1 MYIAYA
7 KVNAMT
13 QMPLAPPERSDDV
26 QPLLKSLLEECHAT
40 ALRYFKKAD
49 TDYFSGIQYSLAATR
64 LIGASLRLVD
74 KLGTEP
80 APSVRR
86 VVVEHVTVRTLPG
99 ADARSATA
107 DAAIEG
113 DGYTPLENA
122 ENNS

>member
-1 MYIAYA
+1 MQ

-13 QMPLAPPERSDDV
+13 EMSLPPPGPSDDV
-26 QPLLKSLLEECHAT
+26 QPLLKSLLKECHAT

-74 KLGTEP
+74 KLDAEP
-80 APSVRR
+80 TQPVRR

-99 ADARSATA
+99 AADPPSAA
-107 DAAIEG
+107 VAAAIEG
-113 DGYTPLENA
+113 DGYTPLEKA